1 MRFSYVE
8 RNARYVK
15 WICQCFFMRW
25 TEDDKNKLE
34 SSNPL
39 KVRFNNAYES
49 IDLEFIFFPKDG
61 KVEIWCD
68 SLKILGDIFQDFIEY
83 VGGKELDSELWFS
96 KEKDKLKET
105 LATI

>member
-1 MRFSYVE
+1 MHSSYTSKVYEVKGFKITLPKFWKFNNIEEPKNKITGGMRFSYVE

-49 IDLEFIFFPKDG
+49 IDL
-61 KVEIWCD
+61 
-68 SLKILGDIFQDFIEY
+68 
-83 VGGKELDSELWFS
+83 
-96 KEKDKLKET
+96 
-105 LATI
+105 

>member
-1 MRFSYVE
+1 MRFH
-8 RNARYVK
+8 
-15 WICQCFFMRW
+15 
-25 TEDDKNKLE
+25 
-34 SSNPL
+34 
-39 KVRFNNAYES
+39 NAYES

-68 SLKILGDIFQDFIEY
+68 SLKTLGDIFQDFIEY